1 MQVQKRADGQTV
13 KPAEGESRPG
23 GRTAEVRHSALITA
37 LLMAS
42 TATSRVL
49 GYVKIALI
57 GALFGA
63 SGTADVWN
71 AVFTVPN
78 NLRKLLAEGAL
89 SSAFI
94 PTLSAS
100 LLEDPG
106 GALAHQLTRRIL
118 GLQLVIL
125 LPLTAAAGLFAAPL
139 TRVLM
144 PFSDPAKAALAA
156 SLFRW
161 VFGYLLLISIAA
173 VLMAVLN
180 AHNLFLLPSLAPI
193 LFSVCV
199 IAATVLFYRQL
210 GVFSMAV
217 GVLTGGL
224 TQVVCQLPAFLRRGY
239 DLRPDFRFRFPQ
251 FLRILKAWLPVLA
264 SASVFA
270 LTEQVAVLLASGL
283 ADGSISA
290 LSYALVFFQLPFG
303 IFSVSIVTVLFPRMS
318 RQAAAGD
325 LPGLRFSVSYGLQF
339 LLVLLVPATLLF
351 LFMGREM
358 IAVALQRRAFVL
370 RGTIWTAEVLSAYSY
385 GLFGLGAFTFLQR
398 FFYARHD
405 FRTPLFAALVVSA
418 VDVLLSLWLRR
429 TALLVRGLAV
439 ANSAAF
445 TVGFLILLAAVRRV
459 LGTLDGRGILRTCW
473 RLAVS
478 LVPFTAFLIGFRFVT
493 RPIWQAGS
501 SWSSLALLL
510 SGALGSAA
518 ILLGMYWITGVEVL
532 RDIIRRRRERT

>member
-1 MQVQKRADGQTV
+1 VESQVRRQ
-13 KPAEGESRPG
+13 AEGATRPEAK
-23 GRTAEVRHSALITA
+23 TQEVRRSALATA
-37 LLMAS
+37 LLMGS
-42 TATSRVL
+42 TAASRVL

-63 SGTADVWN
+63 SGQADVWN

-94 PTLSAS
+94 PTISAS
-100 LLEDPG
+100 LLEDPSG
-106 GALAHQLTRRIL
+106 SLARQLTRRIL
-118 GLQLVIL
+118 ALQLAIL

-139 TRVLM
+139 TRALM
-144 PFSDPAKAALAA
+144 PFPDPAKAALAA

-180 AHNLFLLPSLAPI
+180 SHNLFLLPSLAPI

-199 IAATVLFYRQL
+199 IAATLLFYRRL

-217 GVLTGGL
+217 GVLTGGIG
-224 TQVVCQLPAFLRRGY
+224 QIVCQLPAFLRRRY
-239 DLRPDFRFRFPQ
+239 DLRPDFRFRFPM
-251 FLRILKAWLPVLA
+251 FLKILRAWLPVLA
-264 SASVFA
+264 SASIFA

-290 LSYALVFFQLPFG
+290 LSNALVFFQLPFG
-303 IFSVSIVTVLFPRMS
+303 IFSVSVVTVLFPRMS

-325 LPGLRFSVSYGLQF
+325 LPGLRFSVGYGLQF

-351 LFMGREM
+351 LFMGREI
-358 IAVALQRRAFVL
+358 IAVALQRRAFGPRDTLWATGVL
-370 RGTIWTAEVLSAYSY
+370 QAYAY

-405 FRTPLFAALVVSA
+405 FRTPLLSALLVSA
-418 VDVLLSLWLRR
+418 LDVLLSLWLRR
-429 TALLVRGLAV
+429 TSLQVRGLAV
-439 ANSAAF
+439 ANSVAF
-445 TVGFLILLAAVRRV
+445 SVGFLHLLAVARAR
-459 LGTLDGRGILRTCW
+459 LGGLEGRGILRTCL
-473 RLAVS
+473 RLVVS
-478 LVPFTAFLIGFRFVT
+478 LVPFTASLLGFRFVT
-493 RPIWQAGS
+493 RGVWDTGS
-501 SWSSLALLL
+501 SWRSLALLL
-510 SGALGSAA
+510 GGAAMSAA
-518 ILLGMYWITGVEVL
+518 ILLGMYWITRVDVL
-532 RDIIRRRRERT
+532 RDVIRRRSPKS

>member
-1 MQVQKRADGQTV
+1 MEQGERRAEQASGGAGR
-13 KPAEGESRPG
+13 PESG
-23 GRTAEVRHSALITA
+23 SQEVRRSALVTA
-37 LLMAS
+37 LLMGS

-63 SGTADVWN
+63 SGVADVWN

-94 PTLSAS
+94 PTLSGS
-100 LLEDPG
+100 LLEDPSRR
-106 GALAHQLTRRIL
+106 LAQQLTRRIL
-118 GLQLVIL
+118 ALQLAIL
-125 LPLTAAAGLFAAPL
+125 LPLTVAAGLFAGPL
-139 TRVLM
+139 TRALM
-144 PFSDPAKAALAA
+144 PFPDPAKAALAA

-180 AHNLFLLPSLAPI
+180 SHNLFLLPSLAPI

-199 IAATVLFYRQL
+199 IAATLLFYRRL
-210 GVFSMAV
+210 GIYSMAV
-217 GVLTGGL
+217 GVLAGGI
-224 TQVVCQLPAFLRRGY
+224 TQVVCQLPAYLRRGY
-239 DLRPDFRFRFPQ
+239 GLRPDFRFRFPR
-251 FLRILKAWLPVLA
+251 FLQILKAWLPVLA
-264 SASVFA
+264 SASIFA
-270 LTEQVAVLLASGL
+270 LTEQLAVLLASGL

-325 LPGLRFSVSYGLQF
+325 LPALRFSVSYGLQF

-351 LFMGREM
+351 LFMGREI
-358 IAVALQRRAFVL
+358 IAVALQRGAFGL
-370 RGTIWTAEVLSAYSY
+370 RGTLWTSGVLSAYAY
-385 GLFGLGAFTFLQR
+385 GLFCLGAFTFLQR

-405 FRTPLFAALVVSA
+405 FRTPLYSALAVCA

-429 TALLVRGLAV
+429 TSLEVRGLAV

-445 TVGFLILLAAVRRV
+445 TAGFLILLLAARRV
-459 LGTLDGRGILRTCW
+459 LGGLEGRSILRTCL
-473 RLAVS
+473 RLAAS
-478 LVPFTAFLIGFRFVT
+478 LAPFTAFLIGFRLLT
-493 RPIWQAGS
+493 RGIWEAGS
-501 SWSSLALLL
+501 SWRSLALLL
-510 SGALGSAA
+510 AGAAGGAA
-518 ILLGMYWITGVEVL
+518 ILLGMYWITRVEVL
-532 RDIIRRRRERT
+532 RDVLRRRRASS